1 MSVEIQQTC
10 KVRCPSFAHYASSEE
25 TDAKQANALALG
37 SSVLKKTFSK
47 CYCGAKVN
55 NTAASPQQPSRR
67 GTRGGST
74 FAYRGA
80 RIECLPG
87 NHVCGLFM
95 AEHPLSGSS
104 FGAPGTITPLVDL
117 WIEKQQLPGYMRR

>member
-1 MSVEIQQTC
+1 MALACRYQRAMPEDPD
-10 KVRCPSFAHYASSEE
+10 RPAAAPADAARDEPEE
-25 TDAKQANALALG
+25 TAQ
-37 SSVLKKTFSK
+37 
-47 CYCGAKVN
+47 
-55 NTAASPQQPSRR
+55 R
-67 GTRGGST
+67 GPWGGST
-74 FAYRGA
+74 YAYRGA